1 MSVHACMCVHVCVRV
16 MQGLPGLCADL
27 ALPLSYHLDEMILV
41 YFKQKSHI
49 TGLSTGLANLSTA
62 DM

>member
-1 MSVHACMCVHVCVRV
+1 MCVHVCVRV

-27 ALPLSYHLDEMILV
+27 ALPLDEMILV
-41 YFKQKSHI
+41 NFKQKSHI

>member
-27 ALPLSYHLDEMILV
+27 ALPLDEMILV
-41 YFKQKSHI
+41 NFKQKSHI